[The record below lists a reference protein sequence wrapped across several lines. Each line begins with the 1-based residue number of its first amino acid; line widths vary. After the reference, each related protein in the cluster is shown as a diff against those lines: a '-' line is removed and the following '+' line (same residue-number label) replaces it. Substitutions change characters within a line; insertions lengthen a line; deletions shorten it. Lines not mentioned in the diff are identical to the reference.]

1 MYHLFSLNQFCASF
15 TILKLNRK
23 TDYCSWNEEVSLPT
37 GVSGGA
43 QTGSGGRAQDKQ
55 EEGTHPSAAPN
66 NTVVQQYE
74 SAKKK
79 SCSINQ
85 KQQPKS
91 YKLRGIVL
99 TITLDLLAVSA
110 FSLIKSLNVLK
121 FPYLAATCTAVSP
134 FYR

>member
-37 GVSGGA
+37 GVSGGRSDGFWGTSA
-43 QTGSGGRAQDKQ
+43 RQARGRNPPERRTQQ
-55 EEGTHPSAAPN
+55 HCCAA
-66 NTVVQQYE
+66 VRKRQ
-74 SAKKK
+74 KK

-99 TITLDLLAVSA
+99 TITFDLLAVSA

>member
-15 TILKLNRK
+15 TILKRNQK
-23 TDYCSWNEEVSLPT
+23 TDYCSWNEEVSLHNRRFW
-37 GVSGGA
+37 
-43 QTGSGGRAQDKQ
+43 GRSDGFW
-55 EEGTHPSAAPN
+55 GTSARQARRR
-66 NTVVQQYE
+66 NTPKRIQQRCCAAVRKRE
-74 SAKKK
+74 KK

-110 FSLIKSLNVLK
+110 FSLIKSLNVFK

-134 FYR
+134 FCR